1 MNTYDVGDQVKCS
14 VAFTDANGNAADP
27 TTVLF
32 KYLVDHGSTTTLTYG
47 EDDEVVND
55 ATGSYYVLLTVNAEG
70 TWTYRFEGTG
80 AVVAAA
86 EDAFNTRDSA
96 FY

>member
-32 KYLVDHGSTTTLTYG
+32 KYKRNHGGTTTLTYG
-47 EDDEVVND
+47 EDDAVEKD
-55 ATGSYYVLLTVNAEG
+55 GTGSYYVLLTVSAEG
-70 TWTYRFEGTG
+70 TWTYRWEGTG
-80 AVVAAA
+80 DVVAAA